1 MLKATI
7 PICESS
13 NGKYVVT
20 FSIFSSP
27 FTRYS
32 VNSFSFASKSL
43 IRPIVSS
50 NAASIPATATM
61 LGLAGSS
68 IAGIVFGIFRL
79 SESLPVPPAINGLIF
94 VPFLTKNPLVPNGPY
109 RFLCPA
115 KAIKSAIRLFM
126 LMSNNPND

>member
-1 MLKATI
+1 
-7 PICESS
+7 
-13 NGKYVVT
+13 
-20 FSIFSSP
+20 
-27 FTRYS
+27 
-32 VNSFSFASKSL
+32 
-43 IRPIVSS
+43 
-50 NAASIPATATM
+50 M

-79 SESLPVPPAINGLIF
+79 SESLPVPPVINGLIF